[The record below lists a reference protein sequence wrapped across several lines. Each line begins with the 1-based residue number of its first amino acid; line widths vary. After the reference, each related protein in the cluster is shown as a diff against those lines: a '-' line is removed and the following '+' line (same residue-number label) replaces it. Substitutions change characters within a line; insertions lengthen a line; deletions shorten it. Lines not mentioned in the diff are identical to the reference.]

1 MYKEYIP
8 EKATSLFNKNIPE
21 KTNCEVCDSNI
32 CNSGPY
38 WIDSINDQDFID
50 AILDDMNKE
59 SKHLKYQKM
68 IEAFLNGIKE
78 ELFLENQV
86 FNYDF
91 PKFAKD

>member
-1 MYKEYIP
+1 
-8 EKATSLFNKNIPE
+8 
-21 KTNCEVCDSNI
+21 
-32 CNSGPY
+32 
-38 WIDSINDQDFID
+38 
-50 AILDDMNKE
+50 MNKE

-91 PKFAKD
+91 PKFAKDTNLKSPKFSLIK